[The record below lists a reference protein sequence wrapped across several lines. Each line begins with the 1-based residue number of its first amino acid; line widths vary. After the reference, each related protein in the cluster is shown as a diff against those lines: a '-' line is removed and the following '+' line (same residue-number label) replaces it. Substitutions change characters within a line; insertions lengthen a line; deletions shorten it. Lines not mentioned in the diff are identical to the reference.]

1 MCIIYM
7 YTVHHLFFFL
17 QFEISVSSQP
27 LPAAYLVCFY
37 LSFQEAARNGA
48 RVACLDFVKP
58 TPQGTAWGEDKSILK
73 KIILSSFCQVKFCLI
88 TLKD

>member
-1 MCIIYM
+1 MRTPYIIC
-7 YTVHHLFFFL
+7 L

-58 TPQGTAWGEDKSILK
+58 TPQGTAWGEDKSIF
-73 KIILSSFCQVKFCLI
+73 KIILSSFCQGKLCLI